1 MIKRF
6 KNIILVGTSHVS
18 KDSLVEVEK
27 TILKE
32 KPNIIAIELDK
43 DRFQTIILNKRG
55 KTSLKA
61 IRTIGFKGYAFGIIG
76 AWLEKKVSK
85 ITKSNPGAEMK
96 KAIELA
102 KKEKIPVALIDI
114 NIKSTL
120 KGISKNITWREKF
133 RFFKEFLKVAF
144 IKKNQKGIDIR
155 KVPSEDK
162 IDELTIQLKKFYPSL
177 YKILITDRDIHMS
190 KGLYKISRTNDVVV
204 AVIGAGHVKGI
215 ISLLKKEKWQTKKQT
230 GKNSEQ

>member
-18 KDSLVEVEK
+18 KDSLAEVEK

-32 KPNIIAIELDK
+32 KPNVVAIELDK
-43 DRFQTIILNKRG
+43 DRFQTIILNKKG

-61 IRTIGFKGYAFGIIG
+61 IRTIGFKGYLFGIIG

-85 ITKSNPGAEMK
+85 ITKSTPGAEMK
-96 KAIELA
+96 KAIEIA

-120 KGISKNITWREKF
+120 KGISKGITWKEKF
-133 RFFKEFLKVAF
+133 RFFKEFLKMTF
-144 IKKNQKGIDIR
+144 SKKSRKGFDIR
-155 KVPSEDK
+155 KVPSEEK
-162 IDELTIQLKKFYPSL
+162 ISEMTIQLKKFYPSL
-177 YKILITDRDIHMS
+177 YKVLITNRDIHMS
-190 KGLYKISRTNDVVV
+190 KGLYKISKTHDVVV

-215 ISLLKKEKWQTKKQT
+215 ISQLKKEKWPTKKQT
-230 GKNSEQ
+230 GKNSKQ

>member
-18 KDSLVEVEK
+18 KDSLAEVEK

-43 DRFQTIILNKRG
+43 DRFQTIILNKKG

-61 IRTIGFKGYAFGIIG
+61 IRKIGFKGYAFGMIG

-85 ITKSNPGAEMK
+85 ITKSTPGAEMK
-96 KAIELA
+96 KAIEMA
-102 KKEKIPVALIDI
+102 KKGKVPVALIDV

-120 KGISKNITWREKF
+120 KGISKNITWKEKL

-144 IKKNQKGIDIR
+144 IKKNRKGIDIT
-155 KVPSEDK
+155 KVPSEEK

-177 YKILITDRDIHMS
+177 YKILITNRDIHMS

-204 AVIGAGHVKGI
+204 
-215 ISLLKKEKWQTKKQT
+215 
-230 GKNSEQ
+230 